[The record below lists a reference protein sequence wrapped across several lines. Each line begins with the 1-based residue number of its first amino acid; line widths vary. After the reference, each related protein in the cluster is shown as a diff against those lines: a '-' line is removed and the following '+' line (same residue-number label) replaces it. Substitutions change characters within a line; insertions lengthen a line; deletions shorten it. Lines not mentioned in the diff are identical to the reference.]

1 MPRSNEKD
9 YILVIQGKGCYSHV
23 GLIGGKQDVS
33 LPSACNR
40 LGIFVH
46 ELIHAIGF
54 NHEQSRTDRDDYV
67 EIKYENIKPGTS
79 LNFKKFGANVIAP
92 FGVSYDY
99 GSVMHYGKTAF
110 TKNGEDTIVPKT
122 RAEIGQR
129 RGMSSNDAAK
139 INNMYCKYN
148 RNNEN
153 SSSNQ
158 RRQLQLF

>member
-1 MPRSNEKD
+1 MPRSDEKD

-23 GLIGGKQDVS
+23 GRIGRKQVVS
-33 LPSACNR
+33 LPSSCNR

-46 ELIHAIGF
+46 ELMHTIGF

-67 EIKYENIKPGTS
+67 EIKYENIKPGTD

-99 GSVMHYGKTAF
+99 GSVMHYGRNAF
-110 TKNGEDTIVPKT
+110 TKNGEDTIVPRT
-122 RAEIGQR
+122 PAEIGQR
-129 RGMSSNDAAK
+129 RGMSSSDATK
-139 INNMYCKYN
+139 INNMYCKEIK
-148 RNNEN
+148 NEN
-153 SSSNQ
+153 SPSNH